1 MNSHLNANF
10 MPESLIAMMSDADR
24 TALGIKTVEER
35 QVVNGFELEHE
46 LQRACENWLT
56 LHGFRRRTPGDICRP
71 GPCAGWFI
79 HIHEAK
85 RNPILLDL
93 LILFSDGHYLEV
105 ELKARCGRISVE
117 QDSLIQRGGVLCR
130 TLEEFIVETERKLT
144 ATGRERGEGE

>member
-10 MPESLIAMMSDADR
+10 MPESLIAMMSEADR
-24 TALGIKTVEER
+24 TALGVRTVEER
-35 QVVNGFELEHE
+35 QIIKGFELEHE

-56 LHGFRRRTPGDICRP
+56 LHSFRRRTPDDICRP

-79 HIHEAK
+79 HINEAR

-93 LILFSDGHYLEV
+93 LILFADGHYLEV

-130 TLEEFIVETERKLT
+130 TLEEFIVEMERET
-144 ATGRERGEGE
+144 T